1 MTTSTADESLTEKP
15 SYRRLPGRGRRTSG
29 CVSVG
34 STISTI
40 WLASDHLLLRESI
53 YGLSETYK
61 RFYFRDIQAIIVR
74 RTPRWI
80 AWISVWT
87 ILSLVFFLCY
97 VTAEWRGWSW
107 PFFFGV
113 CFVLTMI
120 QLARGPSCVTYLVTA
135 VQRELLGSLNTVR
148 KARRGLK
155 VLVPLIEQKQGV
167 FDPAA
172 FGEPIQTPNSRGAA
186 VLPAVVSGSSV
197 SAETSRLHLAL
208 FATTLAGGCI
218 ALWEAFRPSSVGL
231 TATVVLIAA
240 IIVLAIITL
249 AMQGR
254 RRVNKTAAALTW
266 TITIG
271 YIVGWI
277 IIYSVYTWVYAF
289 EQSTKLAHAPQNQKP
304 LALNVELTPAVVRQM
319 PGFDYVLLV
328 YGACSM
334 TLGAVGIC
342 ALFFGRPRVKQ
353 PPPLPGN
360 SGPETA
366 V

>member
-1 MTTSTADESLTEKP
+1 MATTTTDELLTEKP

-29 CVSVG
+29 CVGVG
-34 STISTI
+34 TSISTI
-40 WLASDHLLLRESI
+40 WLANDHLLLREST
-53 YGLSETYK
+53 YGLTETYK

-97 VTAEWRGWSW
+97 VTAEWRGWIW
-107 PFFFGV
+107 PFYFGL

-172 FGEPIQTPNSRGAA
+172 VAEPIQTSSSRGAA
-186 VLPAVVSGSSV
+186 AVPAAVSSPSI
-197 SAETSRLHLAL
+197 SARASRLHLAL

-218 ALWEAFRPSSVGL
+218 ALWEAFKPSSVGL

-240 IIVLAIITL
+240 IIVLAVITL

-254 RRVNKTAAALTW
+254 RSVNKTAAVLTW

-271 YIVGWI
+271 YIVAWI
-277 IIYSVYTWVYAF
+277 MIYSVYTWIYAI
-289 EQSTKLAHAPQNQKP
+289 EQSTKVAHSPRNQKP
-304 LALNVELTPAVVRQM
+304 PDLSVELTPAVVRQM

-328 YGACSM
+328 YGACSL
-334 TLGAVGIC
+334 TLGVVGIG
-342 ALFFGRPRVKQ
+342 ALFFGRPRMKQ
-353 PPPLPGN
+353 PPPLPVE
-360 SGPETA
+360 SGPGA
-366 V
+366 AG